1 MVGSAIAF
9 LLKYPRD
16 TSSGVPPTC
25 SADMKLRRHAQ
36 WCVLPCLHQLP
47 VRGIIPVKMSLLQ
60 FFTAHSLLQFR
71 VIWMT

>member
-25 SADMKLRRHAQ
+25 SADMKLRGHTQR
-36 WCVLPCLHQLP
+36 CLLPCLHHLP
-47 VRGIIPVKMSLLQ
+47 VDRIILVKMSLLQ

-71 VIWMT
+71 VMRMT